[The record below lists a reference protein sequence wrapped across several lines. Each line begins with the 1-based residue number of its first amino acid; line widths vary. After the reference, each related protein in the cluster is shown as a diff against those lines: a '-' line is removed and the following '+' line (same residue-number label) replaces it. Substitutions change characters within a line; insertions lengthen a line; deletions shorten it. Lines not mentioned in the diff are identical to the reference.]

1 MDGGDEPMSTP
12 EEHFMK
18 KLILSAALI
27 AGLGALAAQ
36 SAMAADGTI
45 TFNGNISAV
54 TCTVHGGAP
63 GSGGGNFTVTL
74 PNVASSAFPSAG
86 SIAGATAYNI
96 YVGGAGEAGCTNGTQ
111 VRVHYEPTSPNVDAT
126 TGYLNLATGA
136 GVATGVKLQLLNAGD
151 KSVINLA
158 NAPDSTPITVA
169 NNTATL
175 PFYAQYVSTAASV
188 TAGTANSSVLY
199 SIEYN

>member
-1 MDGGDEPMSTP
+1 
-12 EEHFMK
+12 MK
-18 KLILSAALI
+18 KLILPAALI
-27 AGLGALAAQ
+27 AGLGALAVQ

-45 TFNGNISAV
+45 TFNGSISSV

-63 GSGGGNFTVTL
+63 GASGGNFTVTL
-74 PNVASSAFPSAG
+74 PKAAAADFPSAG
-86 SIAGATAYNI
+86 SVAGATAYNI
-96 YVGGAGEAGCTNGTQ
+96 YVGASGEADCANGTK
-111 VRVHYEPTSPNVDAT
+111 VNVYYEPTSPNIDPA
-126 TGYLNLATGA
+126 TGYLNLTAGT

-158 NAPDSTPITVA
+158 TAPSSTQVTVA
-169 NNTATL
+169 GNTATL

-199 SIEYN
+199 SIQYN

>member
-1 MDGGDEPMSTP
+1 MSIP
-12 EEHFMK
+12 EENIMK

-45 TFNGNISAV
+45 TFNGNITAV
-54 TCTVHGGAP
+54 TCSVHGGSP
-63 GSGGGNFTVTL
+63 GSNSGNFTVTL
-74 PNVASSAFPSAG
+74 PNVASSAFQAAG
-86 SIAGATAYNI
+86 SVAGATLYNI
-96 YVGGAGEAGCTNGTQ
+96 YVGGAGETGCADDTK
-111 VRVHYEPTSPNVDAT
+111 VSVHYEPTSPNIDPT
-126 TGYLNLATGA
+126 TGHLNLATGT
-136 GVATGVKLQLLNAGD
+136 GVATGVQLQLLNAGD
-151 KSVINLA
+151 RSVINLA
-158 NAPDSTPITVA
+158 NAPNSTPISIA

-199 SIEYN
+199 SVQYN